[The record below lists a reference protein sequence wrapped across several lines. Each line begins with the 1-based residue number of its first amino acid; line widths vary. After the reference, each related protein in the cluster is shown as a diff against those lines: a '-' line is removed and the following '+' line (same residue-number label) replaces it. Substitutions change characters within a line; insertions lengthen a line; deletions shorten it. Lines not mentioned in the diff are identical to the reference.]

1 MIKNDLL
8 FTMNRG
14 FAIKDDDQQT
24 TRDDSGGTPH
34 ERKFIM
40 SEKRKVKE
48 IVMSA
53 VPLVLSVFLTVGVK
67 FVFHACGSKA
77 DGSFMNCHKAE
88 QIVFITGCVLTVMS
102 VLLLV
107 LKNAKVRKVLAVA
120 MIPVSIVTALIPN
133 TIIKLCMMNDMRCHT
148 VMKPAVIII
157 SVVIAAY
164 SLIYV
169 IVNRN
174 EE

>member
-1 MIKNDLL
+1 
-8 FTMNRG
+8 MNRG

-53 VPLVLSVFLTVGVK
+53 VPLILSVFLTVGVK
-67 FVFHACGSKA
+67 FVFHACGPKA

-107 LKNAKVRKVLAVA
+107 LKNAKIRKILAAA

-148 VMKPAVIII
+148 VMRPAVMILAILI
-157 SVVIAAY
+157 AVCSVINMIR
-164 SLIYV
+164 SGK
-169 IVNRN
+169 
-174 EE
+174 E